1 MSIASERNGDVVA
14 GDEDEEDEEKERKS
28 RRCAGASATATRC
41 FSLARA
47 KGSEMKGE
55 SRITARESGVYV
67 FITGETAIARGTDR
81 GRDRE
86 KRQEKRPLDTLD
98 STSSDEPSERERSG
112 ERVPAARTAPR
123 ECDEER
129 PISFRCGEES
139 ATGIG

>member
-28 RRCAGASATATRC
+28 RRHVRRRCAGASATATRC

-67 FITGETAIARGTDR
+67 FITDETAIARGTDR

-86 KRQEKRPLDTLD
+86 KRREKRPLDTLD

-123 ECDEER
+123 VRRRAPDIVPLR
-129 PISFRCGEES
+129 
-139 ATGIG
+139 